1 LIPWQKSGSD
11 VRALAPSTARPITQP
26 ATQPALARRLPL
38 LAGARRLRVWGA
50 SVPPTGLLLTSMVIM
65 QLGSATAKH
74 LFAAVGTGG
83 TVFLRAGFG
92 AAVLLALWRPNLR
105 AMTRAQWGVAALF
118 GVIVATMNSVFYASL
133 ARLPLGVAVTVEFL
147 GPLAVAVLGS
157 RRRLD
162 LLWVA
167 LAGTGVALFA
177 PWGGQR
183 LDPVGLLF
191 GLLAGV
197 FWALY
202 ILIGARLGRA
212 FDGGSGLA
220 VALTVAALALAPVGI
235 STAGTDLVRPDVL
248 ALGAVVGLCSAV
260 IPFSLEVAAL
270 RRMPPHVFG
279 IFMSLEPAI
288 ATLTGLVVLR
298 ETLGWRSALAIA
310 LVTVAS
316 FGSARAG
323 RAR

>member
-1 LIPWQKSGSD
+1 LIPSRKSGSAVPTLD
-11 VRALAPSTARPITQP
+11 QSIAQAILQS
-26 ATQPALARRLPL
+26 ATRPALAQR
-38 LAGARRLRVWGA
+38 ARRLRAMGA
-50 SVPPTGLLLTSMVIM
+50 SLPPTGLLLTSMVIM
-65 QLGSATAKH
+65 QVGSATAKH
-74 LFAAVGTGG
+74 LFAAVGTSGA
-83 TVFLRAGFG
+83 VFLRAGFG

-118 GVIVATMNSVFYASL
+118 GVIVATMNSVFYAAL

-167 LAGTGVALFA
+167 LAGSGVALFA

-191 GLLAGV
+191 ALATGV

-212 FDGGSGLA
+212 FSGGGGLA
-220 VALTVAALALAPVGI
+220 VALTVAALALAPIAVP
-235 STAGTDLVRPDVL
+235 SAGADLARPNVL
-248 ALGAVVGLCSAV
+248 VLGAVIGLCAAA

-279 IFMSLEPAI
+279 IFMSLEPAV
-288 ATLTGLVVLR
+288 AALTGFVALR
-298 ETLGWRSALAIA
+298 ELLGWRSILAIA

-316 FGSARAG
+316 AGSARTG
-323 RAR
+323 RAP